1 MMSHYSP
8 LPGDQAMDKGEILVG
23 ECDGNYLIKMAGDVR
38 MTLCTSL
45 NQYINTIFTKPDVRS
60 VLVDLRDVEGLDST
74 TLGLLAKLAL
84 ASKRIYDLVPM
95 LFCTNE
101 SVLKTL
107 EVMALDEYFEI
118 VPFRDASE
126 TVLQALPCS
135 PDEERARQDVLE
147 AHKLLIEIN
156 PGCEAEFIDL
166 IRYLEDKV
174 LA

>member
-1 MMSHYSP
+1 MN
-8 LPGDQAMDKGEILVG
+8 KGKILVG
-23 ECDGNYLIKMAGDVR
+23 ESEGNYLIKMTGDVR
-38 MTLCTSL
+38 VTLCTSL
-45 NQYINTIFTKPDVRS
+45 NQYINTIFKASDVS
-60 VLVDLRDVEGLDST
+60 TVLVDLRDVEGLDST

-84 ASKRIYDLVPM
+84 SCQRMYQLTPL

-101 SVLKTL
+101 GVLKTL
-107 EVMALDEYFEI
+107 EVMALDEYFEVI
-118 VPFRDASE
+118 RSYDASDTALE
-126 TVLQALPCS
+126 ELPCS

-166 IRYLEDKV
+166 IQYLEDKV